1 MAHEKE
7 TGYEAKIDCE
17 CIPCKACGGEGVD
30 EESNEGLHER
40 PCEACKGTGN
50 DSQDCPVH
58 TDVDGS
64 PFSNGVCCKIWAE
77 HHAGRHAYNCGNYA
91 APMAYPVDSQE
102 AF

>member
-17 CIPCKACGGEGVD
+17 CVPCKACDGEGFVYF
-30 EESNEGLHER
+30 NGVRTLR
-40 PCEACKGTGN
+40 CEACNGTGQN
-50 DSQDCPVH
+50 REDCPVH
-58 TDVDGS
+58 TDVDGKLL
-64 PFSNGVCCKIWAE
+64 PNGICCQVYAE

-91 APMAYPVDSQE
+91 PPMAYPVDSQE

>member
-1 MAHEKE
+1 MKEKE

-17 CIPCKACGGEGVD
+17 CVGD
-30 EESNEGLHER
+30 
-40 PCEACKGTGN
+40 

-58 TDVDGS
+58 ADVDGKLL
-64 PFSNGVCCKIWAE
+64 PNGICCQVYAE

-91 APMAYPVDSQE
+91 QPMAYPVDSTDLQE